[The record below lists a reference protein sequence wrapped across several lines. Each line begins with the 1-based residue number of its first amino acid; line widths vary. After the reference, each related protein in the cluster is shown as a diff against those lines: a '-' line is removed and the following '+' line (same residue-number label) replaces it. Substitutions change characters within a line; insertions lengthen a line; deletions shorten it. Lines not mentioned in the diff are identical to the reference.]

1 MTPPPERYGNR
12 FSQATLDAG
21 LRTQT
26 ARGSIIN
33 GAFQIG
39 LAALVLVQR
48 VVVTAFLS
56 VAEYGVWGVLL
67 TAVLTVLLIK
77 NVGIADRFIQQE
89 EEDQERAFQKAFTI
103 NFLLGVLA
111 VALAGIALPIFA
123 LAYGKPEIIFPG
135 LVLSLAI
142 LGNSLQSPAWI
153 YYRRMDFLRQRVLQV
168 IDPVVGF
175 VVTVALAIAGAGYWC
190 LIVGGVVG
198 AFTGG
203 IVGLAACPYRVA
215 FRLERGTIRD
225 YWSFSWPLVVANGT
239 GLFVVQGALLIAT
252 RTMGFAGAGAIGLAG
267 SIAAFSDG
275 IDTIVTQTIY
285 PAICAARDRTHLL
298 FEAFIKSNRLAL
310 MWGMPFG
317 TGVALFAPD
326 LVHFVISDRWEP
338 AVVVVQAFGI
348 GAAVNQLGFNWTA
361 FFRALNH
368 TKPMAVVSIMNLACF
383 LLVTAPLLIAFG
395 LPGLAV
401 GWIVARV
408 VALAGRTYY
417 LTRLFAGFR
426 MLRHAARAIAPMAP
440 ALGLT
445 LLMRLAF
452 SAGGRTAAEAAAE
465 LAVFVT
471 VTVAA
476 SAYFERELIREVVG
490 YLRRRRSAGDRA
502 AGATAS

>member
-1 MTPPPERYGNR
+1 MPEEYANR
-12 FSQATLDAG
+12 FSQATIEAG
-21 LRTQT
+21 LRAQT

-33 GAFQIG
+33 GAFQVG
-39 LAALVLVQR
+39 LAVLVLIQR

-89 EEDQERAFQKAFTI
+89 EQDQERAFQKAFTI
-103 NFLLGVLA
+103 NLILGVLA
-111 VALAGIALPIFA
+111 VALAGLALPIFA
-123 LAYGKPEIIFPG
+123 LAYGKPEIIVPG
-135 LVLSLAI
+135 LVTSLAI

-153 YYRRMDFLRQRVLQV
+153 YYRRMDFLRQRILQAV
-168 IDPVVGF
+168 DPVVGF
-175 VVTVALAIAGAGYWC
+175 AVTVALAVAGTGYWC
-190 LIVGGVVG
+190 LIIGAVVG
-198 AFTGG
+198 SFAGG
-203 IVGLAACPYRVA
+203 IVGLVACPYGVA

-267 SIAAFSDG
+267 TIAAFSDG
-275 IDTIVTQTIY
+275 IDAIVTQTIY
-285 PAICAARDRTHLL
+285 PAICAVRRRTDLL

-338 AVVVVQAFGI
+338 AVGVVQAFGI
-348 GAAVNQLGFNWTA
+348 GAALNQLGFNWTA

-368 TKPMAVVSIMNLACF
+368 TKPMAVVSIMNLGCF

-395 LPGLAV
+395 LPGLAI

-417 LTRLFAGFR
+417 LARLFAGFR

-445 LLMRLAF
+445 LLMRVVF
-452 SAGGRTAAEAAAE
+452 SAGERTAAEAAAE
-465 LAVFVT
+465 LVVFTT

-476 SAYFERELIREVVG
+476 TVYFERELLREVVG
-490 YLRRRRSAGDRA
+490 YMLRRRS
-502 AGATAS
+502 GATAA